1 MLYKQ
6 LVSIHEKLKIW
17 KDERGLTY
25 EMQLAGLPANL
36 LEECVEYLRAENEHE
51 KIDAL
56 CDMLVFLLNSY
67 DAEVDEGM
75 VYELPINDNINSLLI
90 TNAAVLI
97 SEYFSSSVD
106 CKEFKYRFK
115 NMINLIICVINKL
128 GFKPYD
134 AMLETIKEISSRTGK
149 YDESKKKFIKEPG
162 AYNREDALEYV
173 MTKFGDK
180 QGILRED
187 ENYWYYGTP
196 AIRELTL
203 KPDKTNE
210 ATVSEFRPE
219 LRYYTNPFTGQSEVM
234 YETKIISGSVNGKI
248 KKWYKANYDMCRSM
262 K

>member
-56 CDMLVFLLNSY
+56 CDMLVFLLNSC
-67 DAEVDEGM
+67 DEVDEGM
-75 VYELPINDNINSLLI
+75 VYEIPINDHINSFI
-90 TNAAVLI
+90 ISNAAALI
-97 SEYFSSSVD
+97 SEYFSSVD
-106 CKEFKYRFK
+106 CKDFKYRFK
-115 NMINLIICVINKL
+115 DMVNLIICIINKL

-162 AYNREDALEYV
+162 AYNREDALEYII
-173 MTKFGDK
+173 TKFGNE
-180 QGILRED
+180 QGILSED
-187 ENYWYYGTP
+187 ENYWYYGAPTKT
-196 AIRELTL
+196 ELTL
-203 KPDKTNE
+203 KCDKLDGT
-210 ATVSEFRPE
+210 TVSEFRPE
-219 LRYYTNPFTGQSEVM
+219 LRYYANPFTGQSEVM